1 MRTRQAKGEG
11 LGIIALVSIFLT
23 EQYLIPA
30 TETELLMTV
39 PFDIV
44 FLLEILLYKLELL
57 QQPRG

>member
-23 EQYLIPA
+23 EQQLIPA